1 MSETAER
8 IAVVIEDDADIRE
21 VIEAIL
27 IEAGFT
33 VKVAGTGAAGI
44 TLVTSFDPI
53 LTTLDVNM
61 PGMDG
66 FETLKRIRLLSERSI
81 IMISARIDEIDV
93 VRGLSAG
100 ADDFVAKPFR
110 TGELRARIDAV
121 LRRAP
126 ADVPAAAP
134 VTVAAATPVTA
145 PVTAPTGVVS
155 EPTSAPA
162 PTQHG
167 WLEHDGLRLNPA
179 RRVVEVAGESVLL
192 TRSEFDLLANLV
204 QPGNRVHTKA
214 ELVLELHGEAYVTNG
229 LVTDADKRS
238 LEVHVANVRKKIG
251 RTTAGA
257 HRIETV
263 RGVGYRLGAATA

>member
-1 MSETAER
+1 MLRENKESALRQTAER

-21 VIEAIL
+21 IIEAIL

-33 VKVAGTGAAGI
+33 VKVAGTGAEGI
-44 TLVTSFDPI
+44 ALVTTFDPI

-66 FETLKRIRLLSERSI
+66 FETLKRLRLLSERSI
-81 IMISARIDEIDV
+81 IMISARFDEIDV

-110 TGELRARIDAV
+110 TGELRARIDAA

-126 ADVPAAAP
+126 AAEAAALSP
-134 VTVAAATPVTA
+134 SPTPAFARA
-145 PVTAPTGVVS
+145 P
-155 EPTSAPA
+155 
-162 PTQHG
+162 HG
-167 WLEHDGLRLNPA
+167 WLEHDGLQVDPA
-179 RRVVEVAGESVLL
+179 RRAVQVHGTPVVL
-192 TRSEFDLLANLV
+192 TRSEFDLLASLIE
-204 QPGNRVHTKA
+204 PGNRVHTKA
-214 ELVLELHGEAYVTNG
+214 ELVLKLTGDSYVTND
-229 LVTDADKRS
+229 LVTHADKRS

-257 HRIETV
+257 DRIETV
-263 RGVGYRLGAATA
+263 RGVGYRLRAVGA

>member
-1 MSETAER
+1 MTEIAER
-8 IAVVIEDDADIRE
+8 VAVVIEDDVDIGE

-27 IEAGFT
+27 IEAGFV
-33 VKVAGTGAAGI
+33 VKIADSGAAGVQ
-44 TLVTSFDPI
+44 LVRELDPT

-66 FETLKRIRLLSERSI
+66 FETLKRIRLLSAHSI
-81 IMISARIDEIDV
+81 IMISARFDELDV

-126 ADVPAAAP
+126 RAADPEP
-134 VTVAAATPVTA
+134 
-145 PVTAPTGVVS
+145 VVS
-155 EPTSAPA
+155 
-162 PTQHG
+162 G
-167 WLEHDGLRLNPA
+167 WLQHDGLRLNPE
-179 RRVVEVAGESVLL
+179 RRLVEVDRASVLL
-192 TRSEFDLLANLV
+192 TRSEFNLLASLL

-214 ELVLELHGEAYVTNG
+214 ELVLELRGESYTTSG
-229 LVTDADKRS
+229 LVMDSDRRS

-251 RTTAGA
+251 RTSAGA
-257 HRIETV
+257 ERIETV
-263 RGVGYRLGAATA
+263 RGIGYRLAASDA